1 MKRFLL
7 FLSILSID
15 VLNGSGAPL
24 SSSLTAAENRTAVV
38 ERVGEDIRYL
48 ASDELEGRGVQT
60 NGIHLAADRI
70 IADYKRAGLKP
81 GMPGGSYKQ
90 PFEVQ
95 LENAVVSNDTSV
107 TLNSPSD
114 TTIRLKVSEQFQ
126 PLRRGKNGSAV
137 GELVFVGYGIT
148 SKEDDFDEYK
158 DLDVAGKI
166 LVMIRREPHQAR
178 SDGAFQG
185 TITTEHSYI
194 DRKLKLAKEHKAV
207 GVIFVNDP
215 HTVRSST
222 QDELSDPT
230 GFGTQDSGIAF
241 VHVRQ
246 NVIDE
251 LLQEHPIAAT
261 HDGAEHKLA
270 NLREVTDFIDTTLQS
285 VSQPL
290 AGWQAEIATKF
301 DTRSVTTHNLIGV
314 LEGEGELANE
324 TIVVGAHY
332 DHLGYG
338 GYGSRAQKRK
348 GEIHNGADDNATGTA
363 AVLEI
368 MRRMTEGP
376 TPHRRI
382 VFICFSGEE
391 RGLLGSK
398 HYVGNPIVPLEHTV
412 AMLNYDMIGTLRNNR
427 VEVNGVGTATE
438 FRPIVEAANES
449 SSLDITIVEHPFAGS
464 DHLPFFQQ
472 QIPVM
477 FCFTGVTSRYHTPDD
492 DFETINVDGVVA
504 VIDYTEHLLRGIDS
518 LRTAPEFKNV
528 SRRSRRRRIPF
539 LGIAPNLGGDDD
551 DSGMPIRSVRPDS
564 PAATAGLQV
573 GDVIV
578 RIGETDINEY
588 ADLIQFLQASQ
599 AGQQIRLSV
608 VRGEE
613 QLELQATLGQP
624 K

>member
-7 FLSILSID
+7 LIVSVN
-15 VLNGSGAPL
+15 VLAGSCTL
-24 SSSLTAAENRTAVV
+24 HSWSVTAGENRTAVV

-60 NGIHLAADRI
+60 EGIHLAADRI

-81 GMPGGSYKQ
+81 GMPDGSYRQ

-95 LENAVVSNDTSV
+95 IDKAVISNDTSV
-107 TLNSPSD
+107 ALKSPSD
-114 TTIRLKVSEQFQ
+114 TTIRLKVGGQFQ
-126 PLRRGKNGSAV
+126 PLRRGTNGSAA
-137 GELVFVGYGIT
+137 GQLVFVGYGIT
-148 SKEDDFDEYK
+148 STEDDFDEYK
-158 DLDVAGKI
+158 NIDVAGKV

-178 SDGAFQG
+178 ADGAFDG
-185 TITTEHSYI
+185 VTTTEHSYI
-194 DRKLKLAKEHKAV
+194 NRKLQLAKEHKAA

-215 HTVRSST
+215 HTVRSAD

-230 GFGTQDSGIAF
+230 GFGTQGSGIAF

-246 NVIDE
+246 SVINQI
-251 LLQEHPIAAT
+251 LQQSPISAT
-261 HDGAEHKLA
+261 HDGNEQKLTT
-270 NLREVTDFIDTTLQS
+270 LLDVTDFIDTTLRP

-290 AGWQAEIATKF
+290 AGWQAEVVTKF
-301 DTRSVTTHNLIGV
+301 DTNSVTAHNLIGI
-314 LEGEGELANE
+314 LEGEGDVANE

-338 GYGSRAQKRK
+338 GYGSRAKDRK

-368 MRRMTEGP
+368 VRRMSAGP
-376 TPHRRI
+376 APRRRI

-398 HYVGNPIVPLEHTV
+398 YYVSSPIVPLEQTV
-412 AMLNYDMIGTLRNNR
+412 AMLNYDMIGTLRNDR
-427 VEVNGVGTATE
+427 VEVNGVGTAIE
-438 FRPIVEAANES
+438 FRPIVDAANES
-449 SSLDITIVEHPFAGS
+449 SALDVTIIEHPFAGS
-464 DHLPFFQQ
+464 DHLPFFQR

-492 DFETINVDGVVA
+492 DFDTINVEGVVS

-518 LRTAPEFKNV
+518 LGTAPEFKNV
-528 SRRSRRRRIPF
+528 SRRTRRRRTPF
-539 LGIAPNLGGDDD
+539 LGIAPNLDTAEGETGV
-551 DSGMPIRSVRPDS
+551 PIRSVRPDS
-564 PAATAGLQV
+564 PADMGGLQV

-578 RIGETDINEY
+578 KIDKTETNDY
-588 ADLIQFLQASQ
+588 GDLIQFLQGSQ
-599 AGQQIRLSV
+599 AGRRIRISII
-608 VRGEE
+608 RSDE